1 MMSLLTSRLARV
13 RAHHCTC
20 LAVQMVAVL
29 VVFCTGLL
37 APCRADNEA
46 QSKPA
51 KIDWEAYNEKIQA
64 VVKAKW
70 HPETD
75 YKISKDALTM
85 LKFQIN
91 KDGRPVHISI
101 GKPSGIK
108 ALDQQAQ
115 ITLMQSKFDPLPAGA
130 PELVDVE
137 FAFDY
142 KVPQK
147 NAAAES
153 TQVATAGET
162 STTDAKPLWGE
173 KDWFRVFHYLMRF
186 FAPVVVGFLLLV
198 QSIMIFV
205 FLLWLG
211 IESLNLFFRRRWGA
225 RKTPGEQAHEHES

>member
-1 MMSLLTSRLARV
+1 MMSLLTSRLARA
-13 RAHHCTC
+13 RAHHCKF
-20 LAVQMVAVL
+20 LALQMVAVL
-29 VVFCTGLL
+29 VVSWTGFL
-37 APCRADNEA
+37 APCSADKEA
-46 QSKPA
+46 ESKPA

-64 VVKAKW
+64 VVKSKW
-70 HPETD
+70 HPEAD
-75 YKISKDALTM
+75 YKISKDAVTM

-91 KDGRPVHISI
+91 KDGRPVHVSI

-108 ALDQQAQ
+108 AIDQQAQ
-115 ITLMQSKFDPLPAGA
+115 ITLMQCKFDPLPAGA

-153 TQVATAGET
+153 TQVATGGET
-162 STTDAKPLWGE
+162 SSNDSKPLWGE

-186 FAPVVVGFLLLV
+186 FAPVVVGFLLFV

-211 IESLNLFFRRRWGA
+211 IESLKLFFRRRWAAG
-225 RKTPGEQAHEHES
+225 KTPGEQAHEHEC